1 MSGALQLEYLDN
13 VTWKKEVFLS
23 GHVVIHSVRTKK
35 ISDHVST
42 KLQENNFKIVD
53 IKKDQTLSRV
63 DVNMIEGR
71 EIEEVQLEKVRV
83 TEASIVSHTASNG
96 KTRKV
101 IINESEPATPVPQ
114 DKAVVTTTNFK
125 KIENETFIF
134 RQEVTRQKNSYFF
147 RAKDGPALF
156 KLGNSFYESYK
167 SGTKYF
173 SFSNIQSNEA
183 QKSSILGIASF
194 IHYHDNVRILIV
206 CPEMKNS
213 VFSGFA
219 ADENKATA
227 RVSAIDNF
235 QYSLFSHEGL
245 NYLEISEVKER
256 CLQGDIKDQVYVL
269 ENIMN
274 DYDLVFFDLPDTK
287 EMKAAY
293 EIYFPVLQLV
303 QNVSII
309 VGMGKSSFTE
319 IKSLQEFFENY
330 KVKVNGVILSD
341 R

>member
-1 MSGALQLEYLDN
+1 MSALQLEYLDN

-23 GHVVIHSVRTKK
+23 GHVVIHSLRSTK
-35 ISDHVST
+35 ISDQVAT
-42 KLQENNFKIVD
+42 KLQENNFKLVES
-53 IKKDQTLSRV
+53 KKDLSLRRV
-63 DVNMIEGR
+63 DVNMVDGI

-101 IINESEPATPVPQ
+101 IINEGESADPRIKEDNPVIS
-114 DKAVVTTTNFK
+114 TTNFK
-125 KIENETFIF
+125 KIENETLTF

-173 SFSNIQSNEA
+173 SFSHIQSGDA
-183 QKSSILGIASF
+183 QRNSILGIASF

-206 CPEMKNS
+206 CSELKNS
-213 VFSGFA
+213 MFSAFA
-219 ADENKATA
+219 TEENKATVG
-227 RVSAIDNF
+227 VSSIDNF
-235 QYSLFSHEGL
+235 KYSIFCHEGL
-245 NYLEISEVKER
+245 NYLEVTEIKDR
-256 CLQGDIKDQVYVL
+256 CAQSDIKDQVFVL
-269 ENIMN
+269 ENVIN
-274 DYDLVFFDLPDTK
+274 DYDLVLFDLPGTK
-287 EMKAAY
+287 EMKASY
-293 EIYFPVLQLV
+293 DIYFPVLQLV

-309 VGMGKSSFTE
+309 VGVGKSTFTE
-319 IKSLQEFFENY
+319 IKTLQDFFENY